1 MSIEMTL
8 AYEMGFSSKK
18 RLKKKSPR
26 SIIQHNKS
34 WESGR

>member
-18 RLKKKSPR
+18 RLKKKSPKVNNPT
-26 SIIQHNKS
+26 Q
-34 WESGR
+34 